1 MDSSQI
7 RVAIIDDD
15 PKSRKELAG
24 LFQEEQDINIVA
36 EASLAE
42 VKEVENQ
49 KPDVIL
55 IDSMPP
61 FIEGL
66 ETNEMVF
73 SRFQDNRIIFLS
85 RDSSGSTMTASECQ
99 TWACYPMCQ
108 NCSTQEILAAIREGH
123 QPG

>member
-73 SRFQDNRIIFLS
+73 SSFQDNRIIFLS

>member
-108 NCSTQEILAAIREGH
+108 NCSTSQRCYRNVLILAV
-123 QPG
+123 

>member
-73 SRFQDNRIIFLS
+73 SSFQDNRIIFLS
-85 RDSSGSTMTASECQ
+85 RDSSGNSITASECQ
-99 TWACYPMCQ
+99 SWACYPMCQ
-108 NCSTQEILAAIREGH
+108 NCSTEDILAAIREGH

>member
-15 PKSRKELAG
+15 PKSRKELAR

-36 EASLAE
+36 EACLAE
-42 VKEVENQ
+42 AKEVEDQN
-49 KPDVIL
+49 PDVIL

-66 ETNEMVF
+66 ETNEMIF

-99 TWACYPMCQ
+99 SWACYPMCQ